1 MNYFSIGSDKLKISR
16 VITGTWQMGG
26 WYFGKSDRKES
37 LNSIQASLDAGINT
51 FDTAPVYG
59 FGKSEEILGEAMRGR
74 RDKFVVLDKCGLRWN
89 CSDGKFFF
97 EVPDFEEK
105 KYSVYRNLRK
115 ESIIYECEQSLLRLN
130 TDYIDLYQIH
140 WPDPSVPI
148 SDAAEAMEHLISQG
162 KIRNVG
168 VSNFSVQNTVDFRN
182 ISDNLDVVS
191 VQEKFNLIDRKALT
205 NKIPYCKKN
214 KISFFAYSPLEQ
226 GLLSGKFGK
235 NNEFSKGDYREGKFS
250 LKPDSYNLISRT
262 KDELSDLLQKYGCS
276 MANLSLSWLLNV
288 SGVSAVICGARTE
301 KQAIENSWSSSIIIE
316 DADMRKI
323 ENVFENYFSSGKK
336 RKAIGKKD

>member
-1 MNYFSIGSDKLKISR
+1 MKYFSIGSGKLRISR
-16 VITGTWQMGG
+16 IITGTWQMGG

-59 FGKSEEILGEAMRGR
+59 FGRSEEILGEAMRGR
-74 RDKFVVLDKCGLRWN
+74 RDKFVVLNKCGLRWN
-89 CSDGKFFF
+89 SSDGKFFF
-97 EVPDFEEK
+97 EVPDFEGK

-140 WPDPSVPI
+140 WPDPSIPI

-162 KIRNVG
+162 KILNVG

-182 ISDNLDVVS
+182 VLDNLDVVS

-214 KISFFAYSPLEQ
+214 KISFLAYSPLEQ
-226 GLLSGKFGK
+226 GLLTGKFSK
-235 NNEFSKGDYREGKFS
+235 NNDFSEGDYREGKFS
-250 LKPDSYNLISRT
+250 SKPDSYDLISRA
-262 KDELSDLLQKYGCS
+262 KEELSDLIQKYGCS
-276 MANLSLSWLLNV
+276 LANLSLSWLLNI

-301 KQAIENSWSSSIIIE
+301 KQAIENSRSSNLEIE
-316 DADMRKI
+316 DEDFKKI
-323 ENVFENYFSSGKK
+323 EKVFESYFPSGRKK
-336 RKAIGKKD
+336 KSPG